1 MTDLWSLPSKRL
13 TAKLSTDVEKA
24 FYARCPSQE
33 RPKFLYETDI
43 DGGDVARQA
52 SEATE
57 EAHVDPQK
65 PEGADAT
72 KEKDASPAKEPSL
85 AGALHDVFWR
95 QFWVAGV
102 LNLISG
108 TLISS

>member
-1 MTDLWSLPSKRL
+1 M
-13 TAKLSTDVEKA
+13 TAKLSTDIEKA
-24 FYARCPSQE
+24 FYARCPPQE
-33 RPKFLYETDI
+33 RPQFLYETEV
-43 DGGDVARQA
+43 DGADLARQA

-65 PEGADAT
+65 AEGGEAT
-72 KEKDASPAKEPSL
+72 KGKDASPAKEPSL

-108 TLISS
+108 TPIPS